1 MQKRINLSLLFLVII
16 TWSACL
22 IACSPAS
29 AEVVDKIVAIVNND
43 IVTLVQLN
51 KETAVYKKNI
61 ETAGYDDDQ
70 KHKMIDQINEKILN
84 ALIDQSLT
92 RQEAEK
98 YHITVPEKT
107 IDNAVQNMMK
117 SKSLSQEEFEKA
129 LEREG
134 LSLTEYRK
142 NIKKQILQSQLINH
156 AVKSKVIIME
166 SDIKNYYKNNKE
178 KYAGLK
184 KYHLRNILMNS
195 EDKFKE
201 VSRKLNE
208 NQSFSSLAQEY
219 SIAPNA
225 KDGGDLGFF
234 DIKNFP
240 DNIKEEISKLT
251 KGQYTDVIST
261 SQGFQIFY
269 VDNIT
274 VQAGQTYEQAHDAI
288 HKILYNIQV
297 EKKFK
302 TWLESL
308 KKRAH
313 IKIML

>member
-1 MQKRINLSLLFLVII
+1 MLKRINLSLLFLVII

-22 IACSPAS
+22 ITCPPVS
-29 AEVVDKIVAIVNND
+29 AEVVDRIVAIVNND

-51 KETAVYKKNI
+51 KETAVYKKNF

-70 KHKMIDQINEKILN
+70 KQKMIDKINEKILN

-98 YHITVPEKT
+98 YHITVSENT
-107 IDNAVQNMMK
+107 IDNAVKNVME

-129 LEREG
+129 LKREG

-166 SDIKNYYKNNKE
+166 SDIKFYYKNNMG
-178 KYAGLK
+178 KYSGQK
-184 KYHLRNILMNS
+184 KYHLRNILMSS

-201 VSRKLNE
+201 VSKKLNE
-208 NQSFSSLAQEY
+208 NQSFSSIAQEY

-225 KDGGDLGFF
+225 KDGGDLGLF

-240 DNIKEEISKLT
+240 ENIKEEISKLI
-251 KGQYTDVIST
+251 KGQHTDVIST

-274 VQAGQTYEQAHDAI
+274 VQAGQTYDQVHDAI

-308 KKRAH
+308 KKKAH